1 MSIQL
6 YHPPQQA
13 FSPNARKARH
23 RRYFVYIG
31 NLFLSVGNLL
41 EVRDMFCKWQQ
52 RLKADGLGLSGDAA
66 MCLYKLAVVAL
77 REYYAS
83 KLDASLDMAM

>member
-1 MSIQL
+1 
-6 YHPPQQA
+6 
-13 FSPNARKARH
+13 
-23 RRYFVYIG
+23 
-31 NLFLSVGNLL
+31 
-41 EVRDMFCKWQQ
+41 MFCKWHQ